1 MMICTIYFYKGGE
14 RPRGMIF
21 AYRSRERVGVWG
33 ELMRMMRL
41 AGSRCELDGDT
52 VTGQA
57 ARTAPC
63 QCTLLLLS
71 SSTHTPNRLPMES
84 KLCAQCFYLIRI
96 CSPKAMLGCEDS
108 CARRTTARFGI
119 SSQGLPSR
127 AIKVTYAHQKR
138 KKGEC
143 FES

>member
-1 MMICTIYFYKGGE
+1 MRLFVCYGGAFDECGDECFAVMICTIYFYKGGE

-21 AYRSRERVGVWG
+21 AHRSREKMGVWG
-33 ELMRMMRL
+33 GLMRLMRL
-41 AGSRCELDGDT
+41 AGSRCEVDGDT

-84 KLCAQCFYLIRI
+84 KLCAQCFYLILI
-96 CSPKAMLGCEDS
+96 
-108 CARRTTARFGI
+108 
-119 SSQGLPSR
+119 
-127 AIKVTYAHQKR
+127 
-138 KKGEC
+138 
-143 FES
+143 